1 MLIELF
7 LISILIGITIG
18 IIGGG
23 GAILFIPALMYYNL
37 SFQQAVAISLF
48 LNSIPNALPGLY
60 FYYKKGYFDFKIASI
75 VACGSILG
83 IIIGA
88 YILTNDYIDIKILY
102 RIYTFLLLLT
112 TLYMFYYYC

>member
-7 LISILIGITIG
+7 LISIFIGISIG

-23 GAILFIPALMYYNL
+23 GSILFIPVLMYYNL
-37 SFQQAVAISLF
+37 SFKQAVAITLF

-60 FYYKKGYFDFKIASI
+60 FYYEKGFFNFKIASV
-75 VACGSILG
+75 VAAGSILG

-88 YILTNDYIDIKILY
+88 YILTHNYIDIKILY
-102 RIYTFLLLLT
+102 RIYTFILLLI